1 MSRFKAAA
9 WLIVLLL
16 VSLSVIAAEDIKV
29 PQYRGYVND
38 FANIIP
44 QSDEEAIANY
54 IGAVERATTAE
65 VAVVTMGSVKPYTIA
80 QYAIA
85 LAEQWGVGKEGKDNG
100 VIILVAVKDREM
112 RIEVGYGLEHL
123 IPDAEAWRIVDKLM
137 RPAFKRDDYA
147 FGISQA
153 VMQIGSIIADDQGVA
168 IQQPAGTVAPRK
180 RQGGGALFFFIIIIL
195 AFVLRLRLWPFL
207 LLGGMSRG
215 RHWSGGGFSSGGG
228 GFGGGF
234 GGFGGGGF
242 GGGGASGS
250 W

>member
-1 MSRFKAAA
+1 MSRFKPAA
-9 WLIVLLL
+9 WFIVLLL

-38 FANIIP
+38 FADIIP

-54 IGAVERATTAE
+54 IGAVERATTAQ
-65 VAVVTMGSVKPYTIA
+65 VAVVTVGSVKPYTID
-80 QYAIA
+80 QYGIA
-85 LAEQWGVGKEGKDNG
+85 LADQWAPGQKGKGNG

-123 IPDAEAWRIVDKLM
+123 IPDAEAWRVVDKVM

-147 FGISQA
+147 FGIAQA
-153 VMQIGSIIADDQGVA
+153 VMQIGSIIAEDQGVA

-180 RQGGGALFFFIIIIL
+180 RQSGGALFFFIILVL

-215 RHWSGGGFSSGGG
+215 RYWSGGGFSSGGG

-234 GGFGGGGF
+234 RLLSSSES
-242 GGGGASGS
+242 ADT
-250 W
+250 